1 MSQILKYSDNYQKQS
16 FKFKASRNP
25 CKKYLE
31 NILNSAKLNKFHNKS
46 KHISNEVKMKIS

>member
-16 FKFKASRNP
+16 FKFRASRNP

-31 NILNSAKLNKFHNKS
+31 NILNSAKLNKFHNKG